1 MRLEIAF
8 KDDVMPVDLVDGQ
21 VKVGGGT
28 KDDIRLDGL
37 PHGLLTL
44 TLENGQVHVRAIRSL
59 RIGHALFPANVPRL
73 VVPGEELKLP
83 NDVVLRLPVD
93 AKRRESRKLA
103 GTAFV
108 AKELLSSEVAPEDTR
123 AATFTCVAG
132 YDQGLTFPIAAA
144 TCSIGRA
151 DDAQIRLRDRA
162 VSRCHARLFRRG
174 RQFFLKSVSD
184 TNGTFLNGL
193 RVKKEAPLQSGDVV
207 ELGQTM
213 LRFDGPERAPE
224 ERTVVGSPAPVAE
237 KAKPAAAEPPPPPHP
252 AKAQPTT
259 APVVAAPVPV
269 PAVKEQ
275 APALKAA
282 APEAL
287 EVGATTQ
294 PLARGRKVPAELLMM
309 GLGALLAVGG
319 LGVTLVLCFAL
330 R

>member
-21 VKVGGGT
+21 VKVGGGA

-93 AKRRESRKLA
+93 EKRRESRKLA

-108 AKELLSSEVAPEDTR
+108 AKELLSSEVAPQDTR

-132 YDQGLTFPIAAA
+132 YDKGLTFPIAAA

-224 ERTVVGSPAPVAE
+224 ERTVVGSPAPASQQAQGDAVAP
-237 KAKPAAAEPPPPPHP
+237 APPPKPGAPEAAA
-252 AKAQPTT
+252 
-259 APVVAAPVPV
+259 APLQVPV
-269 PAVKEQ
+269 ANEP

-282 APEAL
+282 AAEL
-287 EVGATTQ
+287 QDVGATTQ
-294 PLARGRKVPAELLMM
+294 PLTRGRKVPAELLMM
-309 GLGALLAVGG
+309 GLGALLAIGG